1 MMNRPADLTK
11 WINIEGMG
19 LVTVD
24 KKTGEQ
30 QEAEKTN
37 ELQSFLVP
45 YVMMILM
52 FMLVMMRAIPQ
63 LSSRDG
69 RKE

>member
-1 MMNRPADLTK
+1 MLRAAELNLDDEQTRHLTK
-11 WINIEGMG
+11 WIGIEGMG
-19 LVTVD
+19 LASVD

-37 ELQSFLVP
+37 ELQSFIVP

-52 FMLVMMRAIPQ
+52 LT
-63 LSSRDG
+63 
-69 RKE
+69 